1 MNITP
6 QPLGYGWLRDG
17 FVCSEWVEYMFF
29 DYVAPGLQ
37 PGRVGV
43 VWSQFP
49 LQPVAPGVLTPFSY
63 SVLAELTSRA
73 WYAHYDRLGFDPT
86 PRARVVRRH
95 KGHVYYNVSLAAQ
108 MEADHAGLEPPVL
121 RINHQ
126 PRPVATWEKPGFL
139 AGFKVGR
146 AQKKMDDVLADYG
159 RQIGTITE
167 MARAWYLKTQE
178 LRWSQAE
185 VLQVM
190 EEIERVGV
198 ESMVAY
204 LAARQ
209 TLDRLYTRLLADLG
223 GTAQRVVLINNALGN
238 LPELVESAISDS
250 LLGLVE
256 VMREPDQLAW
266 LKAGDFANWRST
278 LPSKQA
284 IEQVEAFIG
293 AFGHRTIH
301 EGEIA
306 RPRWAEDPG
315 VMMQALLAHIESPS
329 YKPSYEEA
337 TKSSDHGA
345 MQKLLDAL
353 PAPARKQGEQTL
365 HKIADAHK
373 LQSSALNALAYI
385 WGGTRQWALAAA
397 REAMADK
404 RLHAESEV
412 FFFEL
417 EEIKELM
424 TGEWNISS
432 LDEIR
437 ALVAKRQTEHAAVQ
451 QEAAPDIL
459 ADDAEVN
466 VTHQGLP
473 GVAGR
478 ATGPLQ
484 RLDETQ
490 KNGYR
495 GAVVGSELLDSGCA
509 LVLSLANGFVAAAGT
524 PLDPF
529 VAAAAAWQHPVVIGM
544 GKGYAGLVEGAP
556 TVVDADTESVK
567 VSQQA

>member
-1 MNITP
+1 
-6 QPLGYGWLRDG
+6 
-17 FVCSEWVEYMFF
+17 VCSEWVEYMLF
-29 DYVAPGLQ
+29 DYVAPGFQ

-49 LQPVAPGVLTPFSY
+49 LQPLVPGVLTPFSY
-63 SVLAELTSRA
+63 SVLAELTSRG
-73 WYAHYDRLGFDPT
+73 WYVHYDRLGFDPA
-86 PRARVVRRH
+86 PRARIVRRH

-121 RINHQ
+121 QINQ
-126 PRPVATWEKPGFL
+126 QRQPVATWEKPGFL

-159 RQIGTITE
+159 RQMGTITE
-167 MARAWYLKTQE
+167 AARAWYLKTQD

-198 ESMVAY
+198 ESMAAY
-204 LAARQ
+204 LAARH
-209 TLDRLYTRLLADLG
+209 TLERLYIRLLADLEG
-223 GTAQRVVLINNALGN
+223 GLPTIPGAAQRVVLINNALGD
-238 LPELVESAISDS
+238 LPGLVESAMSDS

-256 VMREPDQLAW
+256 VMRGPDQLAW

-284 IEQVEAFIG
+284 VERVEAFIG
-293 AFGHRTIH
+293 AFGHRAIH

-306 RPRWAEDPG
+306 RPRWAEDPS
-315 VMMQALLAHIESPS
+315 VMMQALLTYIESPS
-329 YKPSYEEA
+329 HISSHKEA
-337 TKSSDHGA
+337 VKLPNHGA
-345 MQKLLDAL
+345 AQKLFEAL

-365 HKIADAHK
+365 QKIADAHK

-385 WGGTRQWALAAA
+385 WGGTRRWALAAA

-404 RLHAESEV
+404 RLHAEREI

-417 EEIKELM
+417 EEIKEMM

-437 ALVAKRQTEHAAVQ
+437 ATLAKRQTEHAAAQ

-459 ADDAEVN
+459 ADDAEGN

-473 GVAGR
+473 GVAGQ

-490 KNGYR
+490 KDGYS
-495 GAVVGSELLDSGCA
+495 GAVVGAELLDSGCA
-509 LVLSLANGFVAAAGT
+509 LVLPLANGFVAATGT

-529 VAAAAAWQHPVVIGM
+529 VAAASAWQRPVVIGM
-544 GKGYAGLVEGAP
+544 GKSYAGLVGGAQ
-556 TVVDADTESVK
+556 TVVDANAESVK
-567 VSQQA
+567 VNQQA